1 VTHLSHPLF
10 ARMMIILVIAIIAI
24 ALGGVLFRYVRQNLL
39 REAAWKNPRLSS
51 SGSNFAFQ
59 TYQGVIAKLKEQEQE
74 LKKLREAESTRASAS
89 ESLSAAVLTNL
100 GSGVVVLNPLGIVQ
114 QANPAARE
122 ILGFASPTGL
132 HTRDLMKGVSA
143 VRTETGQT
151 AVEIPSF
158 LRAIADAPQH
168 NQTTRFEV
176 DYQTPGRVEKL
187 LAITVSPIRSN
198 VGAFLGSTCLISDRT
213 QMSSLARQMRVRE
226 NLASLGE
233 MSAGIAHE
241 FKNSLATIS
250 GYAQMLK
257 GEPDQTVSDFAA
269 RIQGTTENLTHV
281 VTDFL
286 NFAKPQALRSEPILI
301 RPVLEDCG
309 RENKMTLDFQNFP
322 DALTVTGD
330 PTALRQVFSNLLRNS
345 AEAARS
351 DTPVR
356 VTVRAAA
363 VGNNAEIS
371 LHDNGNGIPEA
382 ALKNIFIPFFTT
394 KAQGTG
400 LGLALVH
407 RIVTEH
413 GGSIRAGN
421 DLGGAV
427 FTLTLPLNKAAAV
440 DKPSASAGNPA

>member
-1 VTHLSHPLF
+1 MFVNPVVLK
-10 ARMMIILVIAIIAI
+10 LV
-24 ALGGVLFRYVRQNLL
+24 LV
-39 REAAWKNPRLSS
+39 LSS
-51 SGSNFAFQ
+51 SALLFGLGALIVHYLRQRMQSDAEIGARRISQRGSGFAFQ

-74 LKKLREAESTRASAS
+74 LKTLREAASSRASAS
-89 ESLSAAVLTNL
+89 ESLSAAVLNNL
-100 GSGVVVLNPLGIVQ
+100 GSGVVVLNPAGMVQ

-122 ILGFASPTGL
+122 ILGYASPTGL
-132 HTRDLMKGVSA
+132 HTRDLMRGAGS
-143 VRTETGQT
+143 VRTESGQT
-151 AVEIPSF
+151 AVEVSSF
-158 LRAIADAPQH
+158 LRTISDAPQH
-168 NQTTRFEV
+168 NQTARFEV
-176 DYQTPGRVEKL
+176 DYRTPGGVEKVL
-187 LAITVSPIRSN
+187 GITVSPIRSN
-198 VGAFLGSTCLISDRT
+198 MGGFLGSTCLITDRT
-213 QMSSLARQMRVRE
+213 QISSLARQMRMRE

-257 GEPDQTVSDFAA
+257 GESDGTVSDFGS
-269 RIQGTTENLTHV
+269 RIQGTTENLTRV

-286 NFAKPQALRSEPILI
+286 NFARPQQLKREPLEI
-301 RPVLEDCG
+301 REMVEDCG
-309 RENKMTLDFQNFP
+309 HETNVAVEFQNFP
-322 DALTVTGD
+322 EGLTVNGD
-330 PTALRQVFSNLLRNS
+330 RTALRQVFSNLLRNA
-345 AEAARS
+345 AEAART

-356 VTVRAAA
+356 VTVRAT
-363 VGNNAEIS
+363 VNESNTEIS
-371 LHDNGNGIPEA
+371 VHDNGTGIPEA

-427 FTLTLPLNKAAAV
+427 FTLTLPLQ
-440 DKPSASAGNPA
+440 KPVSEQPAGSSGK

>member
-1 VTHLSHPLF
+1 
-10 ARMMIILVIAIIAI
+10 MMIILVIAIIAI

>member
-10 ARMMIILVIAIIAI
+10 ARMMIILVFAIVAI
-24 ALGGVLFRYVRQNLL
+24 ALGGVLFRYIRQNLL

-74 LKKLREAESTRASAS
+74 LKKLREAESNRASAS

-151 AVEIPSF
+151 TVEIPSF

-168 NQTTRFEV
+168 HQTTRFEV
-176 DYQTPGRVEKL
+176 DYRTPGRVEKV

-198 VGAFLGSTCLISDRT
+198 GGAFLGSTCLISDRT

-286 NFAKPQALRSEPILI
+286 NFAKPQALRSEPIEI
-301 RPVLEDCG
+301 CPVLEDCG
-309 RENKMTLDFQNFP
+309 RETKVTLELQNFP
-322 DALTVTGD
+322 DGLTVAGD

-363 VGNNAEIS
+363 VGANAEIS

-421 DLGGAV
+421 DLEGAV
-427 FTLTLPLNKAAAV
+427 FTLILPLNK
-440 DKPSASAGNPA
+440 PSSPTSPPSSG